1 MILSFFDPRYPWRD
15 VRTSIPQSEWTA
27 IIAYR
32 IIRGDDDMIAA
43 ARNQGFLIP
52 TPNRSARIDAR
63 RQIGQGQWVDVRGSA
78 AFFAACEKLSEELA
92 RW

>member
-1 MILSFFDPRYPWRD
+1 MILSFFDPKHPARD
-15 VRTSIPQSEWTA
+15 GRTVIPQDEATA
-27 IIAYR
+27 HIAYR
-32 IIRGDDDMIAA
+32 ILRGDDDFIWA
-43 ARNQGFLIP
+43 ARQQGFNIP